1 MNVWT
6 ILVDKYKTFLR
17 IAQYLLIGFSYA
29 LSIARSIDHQLYLN
43 FRIQLDYS
51 LIEIGDNP
59 GQSKLKLIGSK
70 GIAFPDDEV

>member
-17 IAQYLLIGFSYA
+17 IAQYLLIGFSYG
-29 LSIARSIDHQLYLN
+29 LSIARSIDHQINLN

-70 GIAFPDDEV
+70 GIVFPDDEV